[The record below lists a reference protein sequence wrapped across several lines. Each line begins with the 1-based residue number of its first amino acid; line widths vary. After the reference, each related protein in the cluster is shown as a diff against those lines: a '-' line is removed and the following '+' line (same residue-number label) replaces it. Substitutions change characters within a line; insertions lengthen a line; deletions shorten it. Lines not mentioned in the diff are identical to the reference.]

1 MSTLTHD
8 GTFEYL
14 TEGAGTPI
22 VFLHGLMGTL
32 SNFEHQ
38 LNFFSKR
45 GYEVTVPL
53 LPLYSMPLATTSVK
67 SLTKFVKK
75 FIDKKGY
82 EKVYFVGNS
91 LGGHIALLF
100 QKMYPERVA
109 GLVLAGSS
117 GLYESAM
124 GSSYPRRGDR
134 NYIAERVRDVFA
146 VKEVATEELID
157 QVFET
162 VNDRMKPSRRWR
174 FRSPP
179 FATTWPKTLKRLTF
193 PCASFGASKMR

>member
-162 VNDRMKPSRRWR
+162 VNDRKK
-174 FRSPP
+174 
-179 FATTWPKTLKRLTF
+179 AIKT
-193 PCASFGASKMR
+193 

>member
-1 MSTLTHD
+1 MSTLTND

-14 TEGAGTPI
+14 TEGTGTPV

-38 LNFFSKR
+38 LNYFSQR

-75 FIDKKGY
+75 FIDKMGY

-100 QKMYPERVA
+100 QKKYQDRVE

-117 GLYESAM
+117 CLY
-124 GSSYPRRGDR
+124 
-134 NYIAERVRDVFA
+134 
-146 VKEVATEELID
+146 
-157 QVFET
+157 
-162 VNDRMKPSRRWR
+162 
-174 FRSPP
+174 
-179 FATTWPKTLKRLTF
+179 
-193 PCASFGASKMR
+193 